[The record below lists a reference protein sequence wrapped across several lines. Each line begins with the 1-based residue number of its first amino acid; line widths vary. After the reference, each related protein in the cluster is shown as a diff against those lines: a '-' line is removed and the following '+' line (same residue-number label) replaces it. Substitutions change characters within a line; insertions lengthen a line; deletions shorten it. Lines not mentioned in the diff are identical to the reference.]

1 MVDNYALWEAQE
13 IKKEQWLARL
23 PKCDICKDP
32 IQDEKYHKIHGEN
45 ICNKCL
51 ADCEEEN
58 TFLEE

>member
-1 MVDNYALWEAQE
+1 MIDSYDLWEAQE

-23 PKCDICKDP
+23 PKCDCCKDP
-32 IQDEKYHKIHGEN
+32 IQDEKYHKIFEKL

-58 TFLEE
+58 TFLED